1 MPRDHSTSVPPSY
14 PDNVRREED
23 FLTSHSDAVMTRELP
38 ADAPPLY
45 TGAFRGKRIR
55 SQDLGRV
62 LDAME
67 AACGGTPECKCPA
80 VTP

>member
-1 MPRDHSTSVPPSY
+1 MPRDHSTSVPRPY

-23 FLTSHSDAVMTRELP
+23 FLATHDDAVMTRERP
-38 ADAPPLY
+38 NDAPPIY
-45 TGAFRGKRIR
+45 TGVFRGKETR

-80 VTP
+80 VP